1 MLFEKSIKFRNCL
14 NLRMK
19 KGYYLK
25 KDKKDNIIL
34 NIFVADFIP
43 YLQDLEAQNGWVNL
57 KIYERDKVASN
68 GLTFEMEYI
77 TKTINREIQ

>member
-1 MLFEKSIKFRNCL
+1 
-14 NLRMK
+14 MK

-43 YLQDLEAQNGWVNL
+43 YLQSLDEQNGWINL
-57 KIYERDKVASN
+57 KIYERTEPASN
-68 GLTFEMEYI
+68 GLTLELKQL
-77 TKTINREIQ
+77 TPKDSNLQ

>member
-1 MLFEKSIKFRNCL
+1 
-14 NLRMK
+14 MK

-25 KDKKDNIIL
+25 KDKKNNIIL
-34 NIFVADFIP
+34 NIFVADFVP
-43 YLQDLEAQNGWVNL
+43 YLQSLEDKNGWINL

-68 GLTFEMEYI
+68 GLTLELEYI

>member
-1 MLFEKSIKFRNCL
+1 
-14 NLRMK
+14 MK

-34 NIFVADFIP
+34 NIFVPDFIA

-57 KIYERDKVASN
+57 KIYERNKVASN
-68 GLTFEMEYI
+68 GLTHEMDYI
-77 TKTINREIQ
+77 TKTINRENQ